1 MSAFPGHAPGDRDYR
16 RLVIGLF
23 FAGVATFAQLYSPQ
37 AVLPLIAVEFAVSPS
52 VAALAV
58 SVSTL
63 GLALAVLPWS
73 MAADRW
79 GRVPAMAVG
88 ITVATAIGILATF
101 APTIELFLLA
111 RFLEG
116 VGLGAMPAIA
126 LTYLT
131 EEVSV
136 AHTVRVAGSYIAGT
150 SVGGLVGRIVAG
162 PVADLDMWRTG
173 VLAVAVLCAIS
184 AVAFLRLT
192 PRSRGFVPGGGA
204 PGGGAPGFRALRRG
218 LAVNLRSGPQ
228 WALYAQAFLLMGGF
242 VAIYNYLGFRLIAE
256 PFALPPGQVSLLFV
270 AYLAGTVA
278 SPRAG
283 ALAARIGRLR
293 VLVASTA
300 VMALGVVATAG
311 GSVVVVLLGLVVFTA
326 GFFAAHAIASG
337 WAPVLANSHAR
348 AQASSLYYLAYY
360 GGSSLLGWALG
371 YVLSAFAWPGVV
383 AVVVGMCALAAAWA
397 LIALRGSE
405 TPVTPRSPR

>member
-1 MSAFPGHAPGDRDYR
+1 MSAFLGHAPGDRDYR

-37 AVLPLIAVEFAVSPS
+37 AVLPLIAAEFAVSPS

-88 ITVATAIGILATF
+88 ISVATAIGILATF
-101 APTIELFLLA
+101 APTVELFLLA

-173 VLAVAVLCAIS
+173 VLAVALLCALS
-184 AVAFLRLT
+184 AVAFLRLA
-192 PRSRGFVPGGGA
+192 PPSRGFAPGGGVAGGGA
-204 PGGGAPGFRALRRG
+204 PGIRGLRRG

-256 PFALPPGQVSLLFV
+256 PFALPPAQGSLLFV

-293 VLVASTA
+293 VLVGSTV
-300 VMALGVVATAG
+300 VMAAGVVLTAG
-311 GSVVVVLLGLVVFTA
+311 RSVVLVLIGLVVLTA

-337 WAPVLANSHAR
+337 WAPVISQPDAR

-371 YVLSAFAWPGVV
+371 YVLSAFAWSGVV
-383 AVVVGMCALAAAWA
+383 AVVVGMCALAIAWA
-397 LIALRGSE
+397 TLALRGRESR
-405 TPVTPRSPR
+405 VTR